1 MVFAI
6 GWSGVSMASVKTMH
20 ISMEQMMHEMPNQQN
35 VKQIDQQPHTMQN
48 MSVSEM
54 KAHCADLQMQSESHA
69 HSQDSNTSNA
79 SKLSHDQQ
87 MQSLK
92 DCHGQLIQSKQALQ
106 TDCQECALFSCQ
118 SSIVWF
124 NSDIPKL
131 SLPHEIQHSQALNIA
146 YYAQH
151 LSGHWQEILR
161 PPKA

>member
-6 GWSGVSMASVKTMH
+6 GWSGVSVASVKTMH
-20 ISMEQMMHEMPNQQN
+20 MSMEQMTHEQMLNQVNGQQHQN
-35 VKQIDQQPHTMQN
+35 MMHTMT
-48 MSVSEM
+48 VSEM
-54 KAHCADLQMQSESHA
+54 KAHCADLQMQSESQA
-69 HSQDSNTSNA
+69 HSQDSNTA
-79 SKLSHDQQ
+79 KLSHDQQ

-92 DCHGQLIQSKQALQ
+92 DCHGQLIQSKQAQ
-106 TDCQECALFSCQ
+106 QADCQECALFSCQ

-146 YYAQH
+146 YHAQH